1 MVPISHVRGPFE
13 DTPVSTMVAGTF
25 ASSPKNLY
33 SFPHPL
39 LTFDEKRAAE
49 MTHLASHSDIGENSR
64 GV

>member
-1 MVPISHVRGPFE
+1 
-13 DTPVSTMVAGTF
+13 MVAGTF

-49 MTHLASHSDIGENSR
+49 MTHLASHSDMAENSR